1 MNNNFADKYLC
12 LMTGIKI
19 IKAGYFRVLSF
30 KSNQAL
36 GGAWRSGRESKGI
49 EKGNGGL
56 LCEMEK
62 EKLKV
67 IGHE

>member
-1 MNNNFADKYLC
+1 
-12 LMTGIKI
+12 MTGRKI
-19 IKAGYFRVLSF
+19 IKAGYFRILSF

-36 GGAWRSGRESKGI
+36 GGAWRHGSESI
-49 EKGNGGL
+49 MADFENGGL

-67 IGHE
+67 NRP